1 VKVPPLVARGAGRG
15 RDYHPLWQLTM
26 ARVREYAREPDAV
39 FWTFFF
45 PVLLAVALGLAFRN
59 RGEEPVYVAVLRGP
73 GADSVARVLER
84 TPGLHASVLPED
96 SARLA
101 LRRGAVALVL
111 ARTAAGYTFGYD
123 PTRPESRL
131 ARLVSEDALQRAA
144 GRTDPV
150 ATTSAPVRE
159 RGSRYIDFLI
169 PGLIGFNLLS
179 TGLWGVGFTV
189 VQMRKEQLL
198 KRLAATPLRRWHF
211 LFSFMLA
218 RLFFL
223 AIELLI
229 ILGFAVFV
237 FDVPIYGSLLALAGT
252 AVLGAFAF
260 TALGLLIASRA
271 RTIEG
276 VQGLMNL
283 ASLPMWVLSG
293 VFFSTERFPALMQPL
308 IAALPLTAAVDAL
321 RGIMLDGTPV
331 VGLVGELAL
340 LAGWGA
346 AALAIALPVFRWR

>member
-1 VKVPPLVARGAGRG
+1 
-15 RDYHPLWQLTM
+15 M

-45 PVLLAVALGLAFRN
+45 PVILAVALGLAFRN
-59 RGEEPVYVAVLRGP
+59 RGEDPVYVAVLRVP
-73 GADSVARVLER
+73 GADSVAQLLER
-84 TPGLHASVLPED
+84 TPGMHASVLPDD
-96 SARLA
+96 SAALA
-101 LRRGAVALVL
+101 LRRGDVALVL
-111 ARTAAGYTFGYD
+111 VRTAAGYTYRYD
-123 PTRPESRL
+123 PTRPESRI
-131 ARLVSEDALQRAA
+131 ARLVSDNALQQAA

-150 ATTSAPVRE
+150 PTSVQQVRE
-159 RGSRYIDFLI
+159 PGSRYIDFLI

-198 KRLAATPLRRWHF
+198 KRLASTPLRRTHF
-211 LFSFMLA
+211 LFSFMIA

-223 AIELLI
+223 AIELAI
-229 ILGFAVFV
+229 ILSFAVFV
-237 FDVPIYGSLLALAGT
+237 FRVPIHGSLLSLLGT

-293 VFFSTERFPALMQPL
+293 VFFSTERFPALMQPV

-321 RGIMLDGTPV
+321 RAIMLDGAPLT
-331 VGLVGELAL
+331 GFAGELAL
-340 LAGWGA
+340 LFGWGA
-346 AALAIALPVFRWR
+346 LSLAVALPIFRWR

>member
-1 VKVPPLVARGAGRG
+1 VGTRG
-15 RDYHPLWQLTM
+15 DHHPLWQLTM
-26 ARVREYAREPDAV
+26 ARVREFGREPDAV

-45 PVLLAVALGLAFRN
+45 PIILAVALGLAFRN
-59 RGEEPVYVAVLRGP
+59 RGEDPVYVAVRQGA
-73 GADSVARVLER
+73 GADSVAALLARSPGVHARVL
-84 TPGLHASVLPED
+84 PDD
-96 SARLA
+96 SAALA
-101 LRRGAVALVL
+101 LRRGDVALVL
-111 ARTAAGYTFGYD
+111 VPDSGGYTFRYD
-123 PTRPESRL
+123 PTRPESRI
-131 ARLVSEDALQRAA
+131 ARLVSENALQRAA

-150 ATTSAPVRE
+150 RVRVAQVRE
-159 RGSRYIDFLI
+159 PGSRYIDFLI

-189 VQMRKEQLL
+189 VQMRKDQLL
-198 KRLAATPLRRWHF
+198 KRLAATPVRRSHF
-211 LFSFMLA
+211 LLSFLVS

-223 AIELLI
+223 AFELLI

-237 FDVPIYGSLLALAGT
+237 FRVPVHGSLLALLLT

-271 RTIEG
+271 RTIES

-293 VFFSTERFPALMQPL
+293 VFFSTERFPALMQPV

-321 RGIMLDGTPV
+321 RAIMLDGASLP
-331 VGLVGELAL
+331 GFAGELAL
-340 LAGWGA
+340 LGGWGV
-346 AALAIALPVFRWR
+346 LCLGVALPIFRWR